1 MTTPEMDRYPYLKT
15 LLGGYFHQDAYDD
28 AENDDEVVEEFI
40 ATSWP
45 YQRLGVR
52 ADIGRFL
59 HEHPEGLLAALER
72 TFSPGVILATDD
84 AGVRAWLLKVEA
96 ALKE

>member
-1 MTTPEMDRYPYLKT
+1 MDQYPYLKAF
-15 LLGGYFHQDAYDD
+15 LGGYFHQDAYDD
-28 AENDDEVVEEFI
+28 AEDDDEIVRDFI

-45 YQRLGVR
+45 HQRLGVR

-59 HEHPEGLLAALER
+59 HEHPERLLAALNR
-72 TFSPGVILATDD
+72 TFSPDVILAEDD
-84 AGVRAWLLKVEA
+84 AGARAWLLKVDG